1 MDKNHKLELMPI
13 KKLFFEMAIPTLLAQ
28 LVSLLYNVVDRMYVG
43 RIEGSGS
50 LALAGL
56 GVSFPIIL
64 LISAFSGLIGMG
76 GAPRAA
82 IAMGNKD
89 NNTAEKILGNS
100 ITMLLGLSVILF
112 TAFYFSK
119 DFILMAFGAS
129 AQSLPYAS
137 DYLTIYLYGT
147 PFVMLT
153 FGLNIFITNQGFTK
167 ISMITVIIGCVL
179 NIILDP
185 IFIFALNMGV
195 KGAALAT
202 IISQGVSAFFVIG
215 FLLSKKSTLKVRL
228 KNLKLSKVL
237 VGSILS
243 LGVSPFLMQSTECL
257 IQLIFNTGMQKYGND
272 NYVALMSIFFSV
284 TQILL
289 MPMQG
294 LTQGVS
300 PIISYNYGAKNMA
313 RVRETFNLLFA
324 VCIGLSA
331 ISVVFAE
338 IFPGVLIGLFTSDAS
353 LIALGIKPLRIFVFG
368 MAIFGAQSACQQ
380 TFLALGQAKVSMF
393 LAALRKI
400 ILLTPLALLL
410 PLIPKLGIWGLF
422 IAEPVS
428 DILAT
433 TTTIIMF
440 IFMSKKLGFRKEK
453 IK

>member
-243 LGVSPFLMQSTECL
+243 LGVSPFLM
-257 IQLIFNTGMQKYGND
+257 
-272 NYVALMSIFFSV
+272 
-284 TQILL
+284 
-289 MPMQG
+289 
-294 LTQGVS
+294 
-300 PIISYNYGAKNMA
+300 
-313 RVRETFNLLFA
+313 
-324 VCIGLSA
+324 
-331 ISVVFAE
+331 
-338 IFPGVLIGLFTSDAS
+338 
-353 LIALGIKPLRIFVFG
+353 
-368 MAIFGAQSACQQ
+368 
-380 TFLALGQAKVSMF
+380 
-393 LAALRKI
+393 
-400 ILLTPLALLL
+400 
-410 PLIPKLGIWGLF
+410 
-422 IAEPVS
+422 
-428 DILAT
+428 
-433 TTTIIMF
+433 
-440 IFMSKKLGFRKEK
+440 
-453 IK
+453 